1 MARILVV
8 DDEDGVV
15 SAYEAVLRY
24 EGYAVITASTSSE
37 ALQLLERWRPDLVLL
52 DIRLGNRDPADGLD
66 VLRQMRA
73 RVPGVKVVM
82 VSAYLDRATRD
93 RAVEAGA
100 LACWTKPITLMALVE
115 RTREVFANSR
125 VE

>member
-1 MARILVV
+1 MPGILVV

-24 EGYAVITASTSSE
+24 EGYAVMTARSSTE
-37 ALQLLERWRPDLVLL
+37 ALQLLESRRPDLVLL
-52 DIRLGNRDPADGLD
+52 DIRLGNRDPTDGLD

-82 VSAYLDRATRD
+82 VSAYLDRATRHI
-93 RAVEAGA
+93 AVDAGA
-100 LACWTKPITLMALVE
+100 LACWTKPITLTTLVE
-115 RTREVFANSR
+115 RTREVFASSR
-125 VE
+125 I